1 MYMHMHVARLI
12 HGAALVC
19 QEKRGVSIHTGN
31 EFRVMFFVVTQR
43 FKQPNMKIRGLCFAA
58 QRFFFKKKGSDDVR
72 AMFASCFC

>member
-19 QEKRGVSIHTGN
+19 QKKRGVSIHTGN

-43 FKQPNMKIRGLCFAA
+43 FKQPNMKIGGYVLPRSA
-58 QRFFFKKKGSDDVR
+58 FFLKKIMG
-72 AMFASCFC
+72 